1 MDMFQGCFNAFFS
14 ALCAA
19 LVLVPFLRRWALDRN
34 LVDAPDQRKL
44 HETAVPRLGGIA
56 IFLAFLFAALIFTP
70 VGGPFRGLVAGALV
84 IFAIGIADDLNG
96 LSARAKVIGQVFA
109 ILVTILVGKLWLHN
123 LGDLFGNG
131 PLLLPPW
138 LGIPFTVLAVIGVT
152 NAINLIDGLDG
163 LAGGLSLLALVAF
176 TLLAASDGNAAAAML
191 CAALAGGVLG
201 FLKYNFYPARV
212 FMGDAGSLTVGFL
225 IAFLAVMITQRPG
238 SVVEPMLPVLILAL
252 PIFDTLW
259 VMGRRLLCGRAVFAP
274 DRSHLHHQLLQLGF
288 QHRFTVLLIHALSL
302 FWASSALLLRAAP
315 GYLQIGYLCGASLCI
330 YLLLRHLSANP
341 GRYAFLHR
349 DGGGPLRGT
358 LLFSRWA
365 DRVNRLV
372 PLLAAV
378 LLCYAFAGIG
388 EALREAAVGVT
399 IPAGLAVIGIGLRRF
414 GGRDDFLPL
423 LAYAT
428 ACLLAYTL
436 WHHCP
441 QDTLPGYPF
450 GLLDLSL
457 IAGVALVALKLLF
470 RRPGEFF
477 LGSADFLALV
487 LMIFLL
493 VLAEQPRFEVFGF
506 HCVLQR
512 AIPLVLVIRVL
523 TARSAAACR
532 RTSDAAIV
540 TLVLLALAGLK

>member
-1 MDMFQGCFNAFFS
+1 MFQGCFNAFFS

-19 LVLVPFLRRWALDRN
+19 LVLVPFLRRWALDRH
-34 LVDAPDQRKL
+34 LVDLPDQRKL
-44 HETAVPRLGGIA
+44 HDNAVPRLGGIA
-56 IFLAFLFAALIFTP
+56 IFLSFLFAALIFTP

-96 LSARAKVIGQVFA
+96 LSPRVKVVGQLFA
-109 ILVTILVGKLWLHN
+109 ILVTILVGKLWLHS
-123 LGDLFGNG
+123 LGDLFGGG
-131 PLLLPPW
+131 PVLLSPW

-163 LAGGLSLLALVAF
+163 LAGGVSLLALVAF
-176 TLLAASDGNAAAAML
+176 ILLAASDGNATAAML

-259 VMGRRLLCGRAVFAP
+259 VMGRRLLRGREVFAP
-274 DRSHLHHQLLQLGF
+274 DRTHLHHQLLNLGF

-315 GYLQIGYLCGASLCI
+315 GYLQLGWLCGVSLCI
-330 YLLLRHLSANP
+330 YLVLRYLVARRE
-341 GRYAFLHR
+341 RYAFLSR
-349 DGGGPLRGT
+349 DSSGPLRGT
-358 LLFSRWA
+358 LLFARWA
-365 DRVNRLV
+365 DRIDRLTL
-372 PLLAAV
+372 LLAAV
-378 LLCYAFAGIG
+378 LLCYAGVGIG

-414 GGRDDFLPL
+414 GGRDDFFPL

-441 QDTLPGYPF
+441 QEALSGYSF
-450 GLLDLSL
+450 GLLDLPL

-493 VLAEQPRFEVFGF
+493 VLAEQPRFNTFGF
-506 HCVLQR
+506 DCVLRR
-512 AIPLVLVIRVL
+512 AIPLVLVLRVF
-523 TARSAAACR
+523 TTRSAAACR
-532 RTSDAAIV
+532 RTADAAIV
-540 TLVLLALAGLK
+540 TLILLALAGLK